1 MIGKSGARRR
11 MGSGDSIPSY
21 CIFIGGKSGYEK
33 GPGTNGVLVK
43 SGRVYMPNQDT
54 VPGQYLEGY
63 PEIMDGLGVA
73 SLPRLSAPYSLYSI
87 LVFP

>member
-11 MGSGDSIPSY
+11 MGGGDSIPSY

-54 VPGQYLEGY
+54 VPDQYLEGVSRNNGR
-63 PEIMDGLGVA
+63 PGGGQ
-73 SLPRLSAPYSLYSI
+73 SPRG
-87 LVFP
+87 